1 MGKKGN
7 FRYQQNS
14 KMKQGYEKLNKT
26 KTVTYKKYNKGK
38 YQKSS
43 GSKGKSK
50 RTKNKK
56 NIQDLKIID
65 KILFNKFRL
74 DQSNL

>member
-7 FRYQQNS
+7 FRYQQSS

-26 KTVTYKKYNKGK
+26 KTVTYKKYNKVK

-43 GSKGKSK
+43 GSKGKFK
-50 RTKNKK
+50 QTKNQK

-65 KILFNKFRL
+65 KTLFNKFRL
-74 DQSNL
+74 D